1 MGNDLEQIRAAVVAE
16 LRRQPAA
23 RSWSADAARL
33 VMVNVGISLLLV
45 AGIALVQEVYSGQ
58 LWRWL
63 GAVLLF
69 TIMVGGGVL
78 AVFPGGQRLQL
89 GMVALTCTAV
99 PVLIL
104 GTTNADADASFFANS
119 LCALAEVAVS
129 LVPAVVTT
137 LVLRR
142 FSYQPRRA
150 LLGGLSAGA
159 TGVLV
164 LHFTC
169 DVDQWQHVLA
179 FHVAPCVMVAMVL
192 VWVRSRLASQTF
204 AP

>member
-1 MGNDLEQIRAAVVAE
+1 MRNDLEQIRAAAIAE
-16 LRRQPAA
+16 LRRRPVAP
-23 RSWSADAARL
+23 SWSADAARL
-33 VMVNVGISLLLV
+33 VMVNVGITLLLV
-45 AGIALVQEVYSGQ
+45 AGIALLQEAYSGQ

-63 GAVLLF
+63 GAVLLVA
-69 TIMVGGGVL
+69 IIIGGGVL
-78 AVFPGGQRLQL
+78 AVFPGGKRLQL
-89 GMVALTCTAV
+89 GMLALAGAAI

-104 GTTNADADASFFANS
+104 GTTNTDADAPFFANA
-119 LCALAEVAVS
+119 LCALAEVAVA
-129 LVPAVVTT
+129 LVPAVATA

-179 FHVAPCVMVAMVL
+179 FHIAPCVLVAAVL

-204 AP
+204 VP